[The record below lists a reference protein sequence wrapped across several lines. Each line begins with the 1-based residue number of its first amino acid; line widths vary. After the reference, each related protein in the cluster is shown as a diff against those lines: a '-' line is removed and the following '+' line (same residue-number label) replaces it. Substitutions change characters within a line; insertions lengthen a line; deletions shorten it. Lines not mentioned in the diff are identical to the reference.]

1 VLVYR
6 SGSERELVKVRDA
19 LKLLAGAGQDFQI
32 LIGAHHEGR
41 AEARRLEV
49 VWRAPT
55 PPRRPLP
62 PPLWDGIPKRF
73 DTKKNEA
80 PGFPRAS
87 QDCLYAVFV
96 PRVYFRPDCVTC
108 TAQPVLPVP
117 FVQGEA
123 VSGE

>member
-1 VLVYR
+1 V
-6 SGSERELVKVRDA
+6 
-19 LKLLAGAGQDFQI
+19 AGAH
-32 LIGAHHEGR
+32 AP
-41 AEARRLEV
+41 AEAPASATV
-49 VWRAPT
+49 G
-55 PPRRPLP
+55 
-62 PPLWDGIPKRF
+62 DGIPKRF
-73 DTKKNEA
+73 DTKKNGA